1 MSLFGWFKNIAEE
14 KPLAPQSSALSSSS
28 ATATVGAIHENKT
41 IHGLDF
47 VSAIE
52 AHRNWK
58 IRLKDYINGVSH
70 EHLDHTVICRDNQCA
85 LGKWIHSDAAV
96 FVSHLPAF
104 HELKTTH
111 AKFHLA
117 AGEIVEAVSKN
128 QKDKA
133 LNLLNEGEYNTHSS
147 RTQTQIARLFV
158 QING

>member
-1 MSLFGWFKNIAEE
+1 MSLFGWFKSMAEE
-14 KPLAPQSSALSSSS
+14 KTLAPQDAARVSG
-28 ATATVGAIHENKT
+28 ATSGTVGAIHENKT

-58 IRLKDYINGVSH
+58 VRLKDHIDGVSH

-85 LGKWIHSDAAV
+85 LGKWIYSDAAV

-128 QKDKA
+128 QKEKA
-133 LNLLNEGEYNTHSS
+133 LTLLSEGEYNAYSS